1 MENRSAAAPGVA
13 GGVARIRFTGQAG
26 EYFRIW
32 IVNVCLSVITLGIYS
47 AWAKVRRKRYFYGNT
62 LLNDSGFE
70 YLADPKAI
78 LKGRIIVFAGF
89 AVYSVARELV
99 PLAAGVLSLAF
110 IGILPWLINR
120 AARFNAV
127 NSAYRNV
134 RFGFSARYR
143 ETGQF
148 LILPVVLVPLTLG
161 LLYPYYAYRKT
172 QFFLE
177 HSSYGKTK
185 VEFSASVGAYY
196 LAFLKVSLYFLLFL
210 VGSVVT
216 VGIGALP
223 LYVWF
228 AAYRDSRL
236 ARLRWSNTRL
246 GNLRFACAWETGG
259 LFKLHFVNS
268 LAVIFSLGLLG
279 PWAAVRTARYQLE
292 RIAVVPAG
300 EVGAFVAAEQ
310 EQVSATGDEAG
321 DLLGFDFGL

>member
-1 MENRSAAAPGVA
+1 MESRSALAPDVA
-13 GGVARIRFTGQAG
+13 GRVARLQFTGQAG

-62 LLNDSGFE
+62 LLNGSGFE

-78 LKGRIIVFAGF
+78 LKGRIIVVVGF
-89 AVYSVARELV
+89 IVYSIARELF
-99 PLAAGVLSLAF
+99 PPAAGLLLLVF
-110 IGILPWLINR
+110 FGVLPWLINR

-177 HSSYGKTK
+177 HSTYGKTK

-196 LAFLKVSLYFLLFL
+196 LAYLKASLVFVLFL
-210 VGSVVT
+210 VGSVVS

-223 LYVWF
+223 LYIWF
-228 AAYRDSRL
+228 AAYRDARL
-236 ARLRWSNTRL
+236 GRLRWSNTRV
-246 GNLRFACAWETGG
+246 GKLRFACAWETGG

-279 PWAAVRTARYQLE
+279 PWAAMRASRYQLE

-310 EQVSATGDEAG
+310 EQVSATGDEAS